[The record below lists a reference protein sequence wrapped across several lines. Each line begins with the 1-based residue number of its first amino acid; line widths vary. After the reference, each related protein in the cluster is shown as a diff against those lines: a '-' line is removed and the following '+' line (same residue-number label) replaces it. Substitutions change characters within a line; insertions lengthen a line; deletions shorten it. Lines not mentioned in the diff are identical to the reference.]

1 MKSKIYSS
9 DYMKTTSKG
18 QLWIPVLLTL
28 GYMLAFPVMVLL
40 MLGNWFAYETVTM
53 EQIRKLY
60 EELWRNGLMSSGFVV
75 TSIAALLNGI
85 SHFWYLYSSRKTDF
99 YHSLPVKRSKI
110 FWHRTFMGILYY
122 LIPYAVMEFL
132 AICIG
137 AMRGCFSLKIMGLSL
152 EMLAMHLIL
161 YLMLYF
167 TVVLVICVTGNILM
181 GGLCLAGVILYSVTL
196 GNLIG
201 YYRMEFYGTF
211 YSNAACGFEKFL
223 KEYGSPVL
231 FGNAFIVKYGE
242 NDFGDMLLIV
252 LAVTAVLG
260 ILAYMAYIRR
270 PSESSGK
277 PMIYDWIGVILKF
290 LVVIPCGLG
299 VGLIF
304 YFLPER
310 DSRFIWWIFGL
321 ILGTLIAHGCV
332 EIVYQ
337 IDFRKF
343 LAKKHH
349 LVLAGILVAV
359 CAVCYKTDLTH
370 YDSYLPERDKI
381 ASLHI
386 DFTSAMYDSAG
397 YIYKNEDGSYETNT
411 SWTDEAVSITDDQ
424 GINEDTYAALEKI
437 VSSNSRRAQEGLSS
451 SADSMLDEE
460 GWRYTMPVKYT
471 LRSGE
476 EIYRRYS
483 VSPVEFS
490 QLLKGLY
497 GGENFKE
504 NRFSFLEIENKYLE
518 NIDGSFYD
526 NMNYRL
532 FQEDPKKKEQ
542 LLEAVRED
550 LAAATPEEMIGEPCA
565 ELSFQF
571 NIPHKPEYYEKTE
584 ADGFAYYF
592 YYGNI
597 KVMPTFKKTVAILK
611 ETGYPLSIEQL
622 DIKGVAVD
630 YWKSGSKYE
639 NDEVSVEYTDETE
652 LAEIKK
658 ALVPSL
664 LRCCWLD
671 YVTNL
676 DVTFSTDD
684 EQLQYDNGGYLIR
697 DKAPKFILEER
708 LMNDGKNSET

>member
-28 GYMLAFPVMVLL
+28 GYMLAFPVMLLL

-53 EQIRKLY
+53 DQIRKLY
-60 EELWRNGLMSSGFVV
+60 EELWRDGLMSTGFVV

-85 SHFWYLYSSRKTDF
+85 NNLWYLYSSRKTDL
-99 YHSLPVKRSKI
+99 YHSLPVKRSKM

-152 EMLAMHLIL
+152 EMLVMHLIL
-161 YLMLYF
+161 YLFFYF

-181 GGLCLAGVILYSVTL
+181 GGLCLAGVFLYSATL

-201 YYRMEFYGTF
+201 YYKMMFYGTF

-231 FGNAFIVKYGE
+231 FGKAFIGKYAE
-242 NDFGDMLLIV
+242 NDFGDMLLVV

-260 ILAYMAYIRR
+260 LLSCTAYIRR
-270 PSESSGK
+270 PSECSGK

-304 YFLPER
+304 YSLPEQN
-310 DSRFIWWIFGL
+310 SRFIWWIFGL

-332 EIVYQ
+332 EVVYQ
-337 IDFRKF
+337 MDFHRF

-349 LVLAGILVAV
+349 LVLAGILVAL
-359 CAVCYKTDLTH
+359 CAVSYKTDLTH

-386 DFTSAMYDSAG
+386 DFSMFDNTSYL
-397 YIYKNEDGSYETNT
+397 IYENEDGSYETNT
-411 SWTDEAVSITDDQ
+411 SWTDEAASVIDDQ
-424 GINEDTYAALEKI
+424 GVNEDTYEAMQKI
-437 VSSNSRRAQEGLSS
+437 VTSNSEKVQEGLSS
-451 SADSMLDEE
+451 SADRMMDED
-460 GWRYTMPVKYT
+460 GWRYSIPVKYT
-471 LRSGE
+471 LRSGK
-476 EIYRRYS
+476 EIYRKYS
-483 VSPVEFS
+483 VSPDEFAR
-490 QLLKGLY
+490 LLKGLY
-497 GGENFKE
+497 EGERFKE
-504 NRFSFLEIENKYLE
+504 NKFSFLKIEDKYLE

-532 FQEDPKKKEQ
+532 FQENPKKKEQ
-542 LLEAVRED
+542 LLQAVRED
-550 LAAATPEEMIGEPCA
+550 LAAAGPEEMTGQPCA
-565 ELSFQF
+565 ELCFQF
-571 NIPHKPEYYEKTE
+571 NLPHKPEYYETTE

-592 YYGNI
+592 YFGNI
-597 KVMPTFKKTVAILK
+597 KIMPTFQKTIAILK
-611 ETGYPLSIEQL
+611 ETGYPLSVEEL
-622 DIKGVAVD
+622 DIKGVDVS
-630 YWKSGSKYE
+630 YWKSTGKYE
-639 NDEVSVEYTDETE
+639 SDEVSVEYTDETE
-652 LAEIKK
+652 LAEIKQ

-664 LRCCWLD
+664 LWCYWLD
-671 YVTNL
+671 YVSDL
-676 DVTFSTDD
+676 DVSFSTD

-697 DKAPKFILEER
+697 DKTPEFILEER
-708 LMNDGKNSET
+708 LRNDGKNSEA